1 MQQNRELWEEIKDI
15 NKPSFVPT
23 DILRAH
29 SGVTQKFK
37 FKVRNENA
45 IDIETAINR
54 MRNKL
59 YNLIRDNR
67 NNATQRISIG
77 ITEKLSKPKEVLN
90 DRDLVDPGTGI
101 VYRRGPI

>member
-1 MQQNRELWEEIKDI
+1 
-15 NKPSFVPT
+15 
-23 DILRAH
+23 
-29 SGVTQKFK
+29 
-37 FKVRNENA
+37 
-45 IDIETAINR
+45 

-67 NNATQRISIG
+67 NNATQTISIG

-90 DRDLVDPGTGI
+90 DRDLVDPVTGI

>member
-15 NKPSFVPT
+15 NKPSFAQT

-37 FKVRNENA
+37 FKARNENA

-67 NNATQRISIG
+67 NNATQTISIG

-90 DRDLVDPGTGI
+90 DRDLVDPVTGI